1 MEQRTSKEIAEEIRR
16 NEREY
21 EEFVSESKAK
31 LLEMEKELF
40 ESQKKTIL
48 DLKAQLEEVNAKAK
62 GEVKI
67 PEHVHLEMVIKKF
80 KGKIEP
86 ERIKAIWFGM

>member
-67 PEHVHLEMVIKKF
+67 PEHVHLEMVIKKVQ
-80 KGKIEP
+80 G
-86 ERIKAIWFGM
+86 